1 MHDMFI
7 QSQQFVTSSSGAVQH
22 KKRKTENSISE
33 HCLLQHSNNNN
44 NHNSINNINN
54 NTTAT
59 TISSSSATTATN
71 AVNNSSQTELSHAS
85 PRNLQQQPFVR
96 ASTIKLLD
104 TYQRCGQKV
113 NISN

>member
-7 QSQQFVTSSSGAVQH
+7 QSQQLVTSTSSGAVQP
-22 KKRKTENSISE
+22 KKRKTENNSSLSE
-33 HCLLQHSNNNN
+33 QCLLQ
-44 NHNSINNINN
+44 NN
-54 NTTAT
+54 NTT
-59 TISSSSATTATN
+59 TI

-85 PRNLQQQPFVR
+85 PRSQQQQPFVR

-113 NISN
+113 IFLVTLSIKQK

>member
-7 QSQQFVTSSSGAVQH
+7 QSQQFVTSSSGAVQP
-22 KKRKTENSISE
+22 KKRKTENSLSE
-33 HCLLQHSNNNN
+33 QYLLQG
-44 NHNSINNINN
+44 
-54 NTTAT
+54 NTT
-59 TISSSSATTATN
+59 TI

-85 PRNLQQQPFVR
+85 PRNHQQPFVR

-113 NISN
+113 IINHQIRRL